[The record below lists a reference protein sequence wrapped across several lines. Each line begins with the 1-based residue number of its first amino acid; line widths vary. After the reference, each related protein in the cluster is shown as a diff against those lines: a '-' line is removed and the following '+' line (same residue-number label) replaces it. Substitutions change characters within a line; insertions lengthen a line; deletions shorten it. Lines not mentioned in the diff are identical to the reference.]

1 MLFNEN
7 PNEMGSAIA
16 DFHRARGR
24 ADLKELLSRLTGESN
39 QLLSYDEV
47 RQKLQLQGGT
57 ERGVR
62 DIPLDAIVGSVG
74 RYTDFTRDFLPR
86 GRIQPERWARVRMAA
101 SGLVGLPPIEV
112 YQIGDVYFVQDG
124 NHRVSV
130 ASEMGA
136 KYIQAYVTEVHS
148 HVKLA
153 PDIQPDELILKA
165 EYNQFLSQTRL
176 DQLRPAAN
184 LSVSIPGQ
192 YPVLLEHIDVHRYFM
207 GIDMQ
212 RPIPYEEAVAHWY
225 DTVYLPV
232 VQIIRSQGILRHFPN
247 RSEADLYLWIAEQ
260 RGQLENEFGFPIRTE
275 VAASHLLEEHKPNW
289 ISRLGGKLLELV
301 LPDEL
306 ESGPPA
312 GKWREQR
319 SPQLEKHLF
328 QEVLVPINGQEDGWC
343 ALSQA
348 IVIAQHE
355 SAILY
360 GLHVLAPEGE
370 IHDNLLP
377 SLENEFNQRCAAS
390 QVQGK
395 LVVATGEVVEQTC
408 LRATAT
414 DLVAV
419 NLSYPPVA
427 QPLARISSGFRNLI
441 LRCPRP
447 VLATPQT
454 VSSLSHALL
463 AYDGSP
469 KAQEALYIAAYLAN
483 NWSIPLEILSVDDN
497 KRINQKP
504 LDQAQEYLAAHKA
517 QASYFLESGPPA
529 EAILGLSLQEKCDF
543 IIMGGYGFSP
553 LLEVVL
559 GSTVDQV
566 LRESLVPTLICR

>member
-1 MLFNEN
+1 MLFDEN

-24 ADLKELLSRLTGESN
+24 ADLKELLARLTGASN

-47 RQKLQLQGGT
+47 RQKLQLQGGI
-57 ERGVR
+57 ERGIR

-86 GRIQPERWARVRMAA
+86 ERVQSERWARIRMAA

-130 ASEMGA
+130 AREMGA

-148 HVKLA
+148 HVQLT
-153 PDIQPDELILKA
+153 PDIRPDELILKA
-165 EYNQFLSQTRL
+165 EYSQFLGQTRL
-176 DQLRPAAN
+176 SRLRPEAD
-184 LSVSIPGQ
+184 LSVSVPGQ

-207 GIDMQ
+207 GIDLQ
-212 RPIPYEEAVAHWY
+212 RPVDYEEAVAHWY
-225 DTVYLPV
+225 ETVYLPV
-232 VQIIRSQGILRHFPN
+232 IQIIRSQGILRQFPN
-247 RSEADLYLWIAEQ
+247 RTEADLYLWIAEH
-260 RGQLENEFGFPIRTE
+260 RAQLEDEFGFPVRTE
-275 VAASHLLEEHKPNW
+275 AVASHLQGEHKPNW
-289 ISRLGGKLLELV
+289 VSRLGGKLLELV

-312 GKWREQR
+312 GQWREQR
-319 SPQLEKHLF
+319 SSRPDEFLF
-328 QEVLVPINGQEDGWC
+328 QEVLVPINGQADGWC

-360 GLHVLAPEGE
+360 GLHVQAADAETDG
-370 IHDNLLP
+370 DLLR
-377 SLENEFNQRCAAS
+377 SLQNEFAQRCAAS
-390 QVQGK
+390 DIQGK
-395 LVVATGEVVEQTC
+395 LVFTTGEVVGQTC
-408 LRATAT
+408 LRAAAT
-414 DLVAV
+414 DLVVV
-419 NLSYPPVA
+419 NLSYPPGT
-427 QPLARISSGFRNLI
+427 QPLARVSSGFRNLI

-463 AYDGSP
+463 AFDGSP
-469 KAQEALYIAAYLAN
+469 KAQEAMYVASYLASK
-483 NWSIPLEILSVDDN
+483 WSIPLEILSVDDSN
-497 KRINQKP
+497 RINLTT
-504 LDQAQEYLAAHKA
+504 LDQAKEYLESHGV
-517 QASYFLESGPPA
+517 QARYFLESGAPA
-529 EAILGLSLQEKCDF
+529 EAILGLSQQEKCDF
-543 IIMGGYGFSP
+543 IIMGSYGFSP

-559 GSTVDQV
+559 GSTVDHV

>member
-1 MLFNEN
+1 MFFDEN
-7 PNEMGSAIA
+7 PNKLSSAIA

-47 RQKLQLQGGT
+47 RQKLQLQGGMA
-57 ERGVR
+57 RGIR

-74 RYTDFTRDFLPR
+74 RYSDFTRDFLPR
-86 GRIQPERWARVRMAA
+86 ERVQPERWARLRIAA

-112 YQIGDVYFVQDG
+112 YQIGEVYFVQDG

-130 ASEMGA
+130 AREMGA
-136 KYIQAYVTEVHS
+136 KHIQAFVTEVHS
-148 HVKLA
+148 QVQLA

-165 EYNQFLSQTRL
+165 EYSQFLGQTRL
-176 DQLRPAAN
+176 NQLKPEAD

-207 GIDMQ
+207 GIDLQ

-232 VQIIRSQGILRHFPN
+232 IQIMRDQGILRQFPN
-247 RSEADLYLWIAEQ
+247 RTEADLYLWIAEH
-260 RGQLENEFGFPIRTE
+260 RAQLEDEFGFPIRTE

-289 ISRLGGKLLELV
+289 ISRLGGKLRELV
-301 LPDEL
+301 VPDEL
-306 ESGPPA
+306 EGGPHT
-312 GKWREQR
+312 GQWREQR
-319 SPQLEKHLF
+319 AARLEECLF

-360 GLHVLAPEGE
+360 GLHVQSPDVIINDDVLQFL
-370 IHDNLLP
+370 H
-377 SLENEFNQRCAAS
+377 NEFSQRCAAS
-390 QVQGK
+390 NVQGK
-395 LVVATGEVVEQTC
+395 LVVSTGEVVDQTI

-414 DLVAV
+414 DLVVV
-419 NLSYPPVA
+419 NLSYPPA
-427 QPLARISSGFRNLI
+427 PQPLARVSSGFRNLI

-454 VSSLSHALL
+454 FTPLSHALL

-469 KAQEALYIAAYLAN
+469 KALEALYVAAYLASK
-483 NWSIPLEILSVDDN
+483 WSIPLEIVSVDD
-497 KRINQKP
+497 KTRTNQTT
-504 LDQAQEYLAAHKA
+504 LDQAKAYLEIHGV
-517 QASYFLESGPPA
+517 QARSFLESGAPA
-529 EAILGLSLQEKCDF
+529 EVILRLCQQEKCDF

>member
-1 MLFNEN
+1 MLFDEN

-16 DFHRARGR
+16 DFHRARSR

-39 QLLSYDEV
+39 QLLSYEEV
-47 RQKLQLQGGT
+47 RQKFQLQGGT

-62 DIPLDAIVGSVG
+62 DVPLDAIVGSVG
-74 RYTDFTRDFLPR
+74 RYTDFTKDFLPR
-86 GRIQPERWARVRMAA
+86 GRVQAERWARVRMAA
-101 SGLVGLPPIEV
+101 SGLIGLPPIEV

-130 ASEMGA
+130 AREMGA
-136 KYIQAYVTEVHS
+136 NYIQAYVTEVHS
-148 HVKLA
+148 HVQLT
-153 PDIQPDELILKA
+153 PDIKPDELILKA
-165 EYNQFLSQTRL
+165 EYSQFLGQTRL
-176 DQLRPAAN
+176 NQLRPEAD

-192 YPVLLEHIDVHRYFM
+192 YPVLLEHIDVHCYFM
-207 GIDMQ
+207 GIDLQ
-212 RPIPYEEAVAHWY
+212 RPVEYEEAVAHWY

-232 VQIIRSQGILRHFPN
+232 VQIIRSQGILRQFPS
-247 RSEADLYLWIAEQ
+247 RTEADLYLWIAEH
-260 RGQLENEFGFPIRTE
+260 RIQLEDEFGFPIRTE
-275 VAASHLLEEHKPNW
+275 VVADHLLEEHKPSW
-289 ISRLGGKLLELV
+289 VSRLGGKLLELV
-301 LPDEL
+301 LPDEP
-306 ESGPPA
+306 ESSPPA
-312 GKWREQR
+312 DQWQG
-319 SPQLEKHLF
+319 QLTSQPEAGLF

-360 GLHVLAPEGE
+360 GLHVQAPDGTSDDE
-370 IHDNLLP
+370 LLRA
-377 SLENEFNQRCAAS
+377 LQNEFSQRCAAKN
-390 QVQGK
+390 VQGK
-395 LVVATGEVVEQTC
+395 LVVTTGEVVDQTC

-414 DLVAV
+414 DLVVV
-419 NLSYPPVA
+419 NLSYPPA
-427 QPLARISSGFRNLI
+427 SQPLARVSSGFRNLI

-454 VSSLSHALL
+454 VSPLSHGLL

-469 KAQEALYIAAYLAN
+469 KAQEALYIAAYLASK
-483 NWSIPLEILSVDDN
+483 WSIPLEILSVDDSN
-497 KRINQKP
+497 RISQTT
-504 LDQAQEYLAAHKA
+504 LDQAKEYLEIHDVRAG
-517 QASYFLESGPPA
+517 YFLESGSPA
-529 EAILGLSLQEKCDF
+529 EAILRLSQQEKCDF

-559 GSTVDQV
+559 GSSVDQV

>member
-1 MLFNEN
+1 MLLDEN
-7 PNEMGSAIA
+7 PIEMGSAIA
-16 DFHRARGR
+16 DFHRARNR
-24 ADLKELLSRLTGESN
+24 ADLKELLSRLKGESN

-47 RQKLQLQGGT
+47 RQKFQLQGGT
-57 ERGVR
+57 ERGIR
-62 DIPLDAIVGSVG
+62 DVPLDAIVGSVG
-74 RYTDFTRDFLPR
+74 RYTDFTKDFLPR
-86 GRIQPERWARVRMAA
+86 GRVQVERWARVRMAA
-101 SGLVGLPPIEV
+101 SGLIGLPPIEV

-130 ASEMGA
+130 AREMGA
-136 KYIQAYVTEVHS
+136 NYIQAYVTEVHS
-148 HVKLA
+148 HVQLT
-153 PDIQPDELILKA
+153 PDIKPDELILKA
-165 EYNQFLSQTRL
+165 EYSQFLGQTRL
-176 DQLRPAAN
+176 NQLRPEAD

-207 GIDMQ
+207 GIDLQ
-212 RPIPYEEAVAHWY
+212 RPVEYEEAVAHWY

-232 VQIIRSQGILRHFPN
+232 VQIIRSQGILRQFPS
-247 RSEADLYLWIAEQ
+247 RTEADLYLWIAEH
-260 RGQLENEFGFPIRTE
+260 RIQLEDEFGFPIRTE
-275 VAASHLLEEHKPNW
+275 VVADHLLEEHKPNW
-289 ISRLGGKLLELV
+289 VSRLGGKLLELV
-301 LPDEL
+301 LPDEP

-312 GKWREQR
+312 GQWQEQLTAQ
-319 SPQLEKHLF
+319 PEVGLF

-360 GLHVLAPEGE
+360 GLHIQASDVMSDGE
-370 IHDNLLP
+370 LLQG
-377 SLENEFNQRCAAS
+377 LQNEFNQRCAAKNI
-390 QVQGK
+390 QGK
-395 LVVATGEVVEQTC
+395 LVVTTGEVVDQTC

-414 DLVAV
+414 DLVVV
-419 NLSYPPVA
+419 NLSYPPA
-427 QPLARISSGFRNLI
+427 SQPLARVSSGFRNLI

-454 VSSLSHALL
+454 VSSLNHALL

-469 KAQEALYIAAYLAN
+469 KAQEALYVAAYLASK
-483 NWSIPLEILSVDDN
+483 WSIPLEILTVDDSN
-497 KRINQKP
+497 RISQTT
-504 LDQAQEYLAAHKA
+504 LDQAKAYLEIHDVRAR
-517 QASYFLESGPPA
+517 YFLESGAPA
-529 EAILGLSLQEKCDF
+529 EAILRLSQQEKCDF

-559 GSTVDQV
+559 GSSVDQV